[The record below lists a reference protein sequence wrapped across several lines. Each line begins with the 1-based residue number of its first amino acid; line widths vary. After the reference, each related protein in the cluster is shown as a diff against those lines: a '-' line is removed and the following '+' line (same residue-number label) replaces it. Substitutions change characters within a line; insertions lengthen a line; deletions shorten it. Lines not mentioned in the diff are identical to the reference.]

1 MSPSGGSATIVPASD
16 YVSTFRGEGVG
27 PDLVGLAVADPTFR
41 FLTVVLVVL
50 TVAILWLTYRLD

>member
-1 MSPSGGSATIVPASD
+1 VPASD
-16 YVSTFRGEGVG
+16 YVSTFRGEGVQ
-27 PDLVGLAVADPTFR
+27 PDLVGLAVADHVC

>member
-1 MSPSGGSATIVPASD
+1 LSRSGGSGSIGPASD
-16 YVSTFRGEGVG
+16 YVSTFRGEGVE
-27 PDLVGLAVADPTFR
+27 PDLVGLAVADHVC